1 MSANPVDATP
11 SGRPRREDE
20 VPLLARFVQRVS
32 VIIFPSECGRL
43 VAGALKDSV
52 AELRKDEEARI
63 SRNVLANALGSADID
78 TAPS

>member
-1 MSANPVDATP
+1 
-11 SGRPRREDE
+11 
-20 VPLLARFVQRVS
+20 

-63 SRNVLANALGSADID
+63 SRNVLANTLGSADID